1 MHQGSGD
8 GSRRRRPSPPQRNDA
23 MNTHERVAAL
33 LAIHERLAALL
44 TPDEAALYP
53 ALLHLGDL
61 IEDLQLDITPAARA
75 T

>member
-1 MHQGSGD
+1 
-8 GSRRRRPSPPQRNDA
+8 